1 MNDLVKYIISEPNIK
16 NVVFLGGEDS
26 PISIIFDLMF
36 FGNLDSIAVYLPQ
49 KVQKRLQ
56 IEIRKDQDLIK
67 KVYSNSAHVEVID
80 RITELTQLP
89 ENTALVFDEQSDVEL
104 LRSLSSLSPTWLIGA
119 KRKTNLTS
127 FEIWEWYRKCTQKI
141 IIVSWI
147 DGGRSETLR
156 WEKSETSDVEL
167 SVIFPMYKVEKYLPK
182 CIESVSEWKA
192 PYVEYL
198 FVDDGSPDH
207 CADVVRKAAETDPR
221 IKLLQKKNGGCAS
234 ARQFGLEHA
243 TGRYVGF
250 IDPDDYIDESM
261 FRKLLRRAMIGSY
274 EICYCGYNELY
285 EDTGKTKAIPDLLG
299 RPFTEGTVDPEQI
312 NQLRMFLRVAIWRGI
327 YRKDML
333 DRNKIAFYTDLPRFD
348 DLPFKF
354 QVFSVAK
361 SVASVAEPLY
371 YYRMSRPG
379 QDVSANDERLYVHF
393 PIFKHLDD
401 FVNEKGRKELFD
413 ALQVVKLHTHRY
425 ALEKLLPE
433 YVPNYLK
440 QARED
445 LLSNMSFKEVAF
457 VYRKESRWNKAYFM
471 AIMMNSSFLITKLL
485 QRKRYQSDKNMSSS
499 KKISQNLKAVTEFTE

>member
-36 FGNLDSIAVYLPQ
+36 FGNLDSFAVYLPQ

-147 DGGRSETLR
+147 DGGLSETLR

-274 EICYCGYNELY
+274 EIC
-285 EDTGKTKAIPDLLG
+285 
-299 RPFTEGTVDPEQI
+299 
-312 NQLRMFLRVAIWRGI
+312 
-327 YRKDML
+327 
-333 DRNKIAFYTDLPRFD
+333 
-348 DLPFKF
+348 
-354 QVFSVAK
+354 
-361 SVASVAEPLY
+361 
-371 YYRMSRPG
+371 
-379 QDVSANDERLYVHF
+379 
-393 PIFKHLDD
+393 
-401 FVNEKGRKELFD
+401 
-413 ALQVVKLHTHRY
+413 
-425 ALEKLLPE
+425 
-433 YVPNYLK
+433 
-440 QARED
+440 
-445 LLSNMSFKEVAF
+445 
-457 VYRKESRWNKAYFM
+457 
-471 AIMMNSSFLITKLL
+471 
-485 QRKRYQSDKNMSSS
+485 
-499 KKISQNLKAVTEFTE
+499 